1 MTTPAFPEG
10 RISYL
15 LLPAA
20 DPDEAA
26 AFYAAVFGWDISHRH
41 GSTVFDDP
49 HGTVSGHWVPDVAPA
64 DPPGMV
70 LCLLV
75 RDVAATLEKVVAGG
89 GRVVEDVHGEPP
101 ELYAR
106 FADPTGNV
114 LGLFEEGG
122 R

>member
-1 MTTPAFPEG
+1 MTAPAFPEG

-20 DPDEAA
+20 DAEEAA
-26 AFYAAVFGWDISHRH
+26 AFYSAVFGWEISHRH
-41 GSTVFDDP
+41 GSVCFDDP
-49 HGTVSGHWVPDVAPA
+49 HGTVSGHWVPGAA
-64 DPPGMV
+64 AGPPGMV
-70 LCLLV
+70 LCVLV
-75 RDVAATLEKVVAGG
+75 RDVATTLGKVVAGG

-101 ELYAR
+101 ELYAT